1 MAAIN
6 EGAKLRIRQEPREP
20 CCARQRRDDNKN
32 VMRSNLE
39 VRVATPCRR
48 FRVVAAKAFWFPL
61 TEKLFGL
68 WHSFLGWSFGFGMS
82 RAASARTLREVPLP
96 APRMRRT
103 PAQLALGSQLPTSKI
118 THFTPKTKASL
129 RRFGD
134 HWSRCPCV
142 SCCVDFE
149 EDSADFQ
156 CKKPSY
162 LSNEK
167 HACTFR

>member
-103 PAQLALGSQLPTSKI
+103 PAQLALGSQLPQALCSPRD
-118 THFTPKTKASL
+118 FTPRL
-129 RRFGD
+129 GFG
-134 HWSRCPCV
+134 
-142 SCCVDFE
+142 F
-149 EDSADFQ
+149 
-156 CKKPSY
+156 Y
-162 LSNEK
+162 SNERVEQPPF
-167 HACTFR
+167 HPIQINTMECARGPY